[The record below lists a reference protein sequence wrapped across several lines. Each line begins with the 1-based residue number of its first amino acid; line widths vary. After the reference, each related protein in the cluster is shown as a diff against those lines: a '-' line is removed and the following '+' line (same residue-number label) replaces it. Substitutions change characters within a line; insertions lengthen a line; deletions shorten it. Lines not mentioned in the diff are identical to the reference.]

1 MKPALRWLRVPAAIL
16 LLGAA
21 VVLAGPQRIWAS
33 LSRADPGWILLGLAC
48 AVIANLTC
56 ALRWR
61 ALCGWLGI
69 EAPTG
74 WAIGTYFQGVAV
86 NALLPGAVVGG
97 DVLRAWRLRRLG
109 HPGLEAGL
117 SVVLDRLSGL
127 WMLVVLGAA
136 AFALGMGGAPDRAAA
151 TLLRAW
157 PALEALPLA
166 PMSLA
171 LAAALFAAPWAAL
184 QLAWRLPVAGGTGA
198 AARVRSALAR
208 QGLGRPFMVQAALS
222 VVIQALSIGALFC
235 AARALEVDLPAWAL
249 AAAAVPVFL
258 MATLPVSFG
267 GWGTREAAAVVALG
281 AFGVPAAA
289 AVGASVIFG
298 GYALVQALAG
308 WRAVREP
315 ARPDDLR

>member
-1 MKPALRWLRVPAAIL
+1 MKPVLRWLRVPAAVL

-21 VVLAGPQRIWAS
+21 VALAGPQRIWEA
-33 LSRADPGWILLGLAC
+33 LSQSDPGWILLGLAC
-48 AVIANLTC
+48 ATAANLVC

-61 ALCGWLGI
+61 ALYRWLGL
-69 EAPTG
+69 ETPAG

-127 WMLVVLGAA
+127 WMLVVLGAT
-136 AFALGMGGAPDRAAA
+136 AFALGMSGQPDGAASA
-151 TLLRAW
+151 LLQAW
-157 PALEALPLA
+157 PVLDGLPLA
-166 PMSLA
+166 EIS
-171 LAAALFAAPWAAL
+171 LAAAAALLAAPWVAL
-184 QLAWRLPVAGGTGA
+184 QLAWRLPVSRGAGA

-208 QGLGRPFMVQAALS
+208 RGLSRPFLEQVALS
-222 VVIQALSIGALFC
+222 AVIQALAIGALLC
-235 AARALEVDLPAWAL
+235 SARALDVALPAWAI

-267 GWGTREAAAVVALG
+267 GWGTREAAAVIALG

-289 AVGASVIFG
+289 AVGASVLFG

-308 WRAVREP
+308 WRAVRGP
-315 ARPDDLR
+315 TRPDDIR